1 MNFFLLGKGKVGSAI
16 SRHFNIIGLPL
27 SHLDIKK
34 TDRNIAGILFLAI
47 PDSKV
52 AEIISEIAAK
62 FKNLIIVHFCASLDS
77 ENLHLLHPY
86 CSIRNDTDLGKIT
99 FTLWTKNPETLKN
112 ALKTAQIKYFHA
124 GANPSPLYHTSAVL
138 SGNFSQYLSI
148 AALELLENEGFERKV
163 ALELLDQ
170 LMLSSLNNV
179 RQGIKGISGPAS
191 RGDDTTIENEAAL
204 LDKKNPKIA
213 ALFRNINQLIK
224 EALKNGT
231 IFGK

>member
-16 SRHFNIIGLPL
+16 SRHFEKINLNL
-27 SHLDIKK
+27 SFFDRKA
-34 TDRNIAGILFLAI
+34 DRNIAGILFLAV

-52 AEIISEIAAK
+52 LELAKEISTE
-62 FKNLIIVHFCASLDS
+62 FKDLAIIHFCAALGS

-86 CSIRNDTDLGKIT
+86 CSIRNDTDLESVT
-99 FTLWTKNPETLKN
+99 FTLWTKNPEIIETAIN
-112 ALKTAQIKYFHA
+112 TAQIKYVHA
-124 GANPSPLYHTSAVL
+124 GVKPSPFYHASAVL
-138 SGNFSQYLSI
+138 AGNFSQYLSI

-179 RQGIKGISGPAS
+179 RLGIEGISGPAS
-191 RGDDTTIENEAAL
+191 RGDDITIENEATL
-204 LDKKNPKIA
+204 LNNINPEIA

-224 EALKNGT
+224 EALKDGT